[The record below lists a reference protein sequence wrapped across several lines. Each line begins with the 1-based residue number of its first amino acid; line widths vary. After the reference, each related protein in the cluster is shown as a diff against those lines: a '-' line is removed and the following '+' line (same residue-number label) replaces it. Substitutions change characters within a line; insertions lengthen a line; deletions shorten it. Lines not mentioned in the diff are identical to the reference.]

1 MKLCASAS
9 HGIYFNCT
17 QCGKCCS
24 SDSEGYIFVFWN
36 DIKRISTFLKLS
48 YEEFAQK
55 YLNIVEFE
63 FTLWDTNLEN
73 THIQKSMDTLVLNF
87 SLDQNCIFLIS
98 IDEIWGCQIYQARPK
113 QCELYPFWSMIM
125 ISERNFINHQR
136 ICPGFR
142 IKGEEKDYYNP
153 NQIEKLV
160 KIERKIERDYY
171 LKMKEV
177 NFDIFQMYPFLK
189 NVRKFRINK

>member
-1 MKLCASAS
+1 MEFILIVLNAENVALAIPKDIFLFLERYKA
-9 HGIYFNCT
+9 YFN
-17 QCGKCCS
+17 
-24 SDSEGYIFVFWN
+24 
-36 DIKRISTFLKLS
+36 FLKLS